1 VSLRLRLVLTIG
13 IALAVL
19 WSVAALWMLRDL
31 DLKLQHTLDD
41 RLAMSA
47 RMVSGLLAQTQ
58 IGATGQSAITVRD
71 AVTVPGSRGIACQIR
86 SLRGEVIA
94 TTQGASSALMDA
106 NVPGY
111 RTKLL
116 DGAHWRTYTLQ
127 ANGFSI
133 TTADSLNE
141 RAGLSRRIALA
152 AGLPFLI
159 AAFGGLLALWVG
171 ASRGLAPL
179 ERLGRTLAQRQ
190 PDAIEPLAALSM
202 PPELRPLVES
212 LNHLLQRVAQAML
225 RERNFTNHAAHELR
239 TPLTAIDTHLQV
251 ARLTTGAD
259 AQRALADA
267 GEGVRRMRATL
278 DQLLMLARIEGRL
291 PFDEG
296 ELISASDVVDRVIAA
311 IVADAATRI
320 VRGGSGGS
328 NAVLAVPP
336 ALAVAALRNL
346 VDNALR
352 YSPAGSPV
360 EVITW
365 SESESESEPEH
376 GSGSGS
382 VRFRVIDRGRGL
394 QPAGHAHATQR
405 FWRGAMATGNGSGL
419 GLAIV
424 DAIATRYGG
433 HVALESGEAGGTIA
447 DLSLPRH

>member
-1 VSLRLRLVLTIG
+1 MSLRLRLVLTIG

-31 DLKLQHTLDD
+31 DRNLQHTLDE

-47 RMVSGLLAQTQ
+47 RMVSGLLAQSQ
-58 IGATGQSAITVRD
+58 LGVGGASAITVRD

-94 TTQGASSALMDA
+94 TTQGASSALMA
-106 NVPGY
+106 ASGPGY
-111 RTKLL
+111 RTKVL
-116 DGAHWRTYTLQ
+116 DGAQWRTYTLQ
-127 ANGFSI
+127 ANGFNI

-159 AAFGGLLALWVG
+159 AAMGGLLALWIG
-171 ASRGLAPL
+171 AGRGLAPL
-179 ERLGRTLAQRQ
+179 ERLRRTLTERQ
-190 PDAIEPLAALSM
+190 PDSIEPLDAQSM
-202 PPELRPLVES
+202 PTELRPLVES
-212 LNHLLQRVAQAML
+212 LNHLLQRVAQAVL

-251 ARLTTGAD
+251 ARLTTGED
-259 AQRALADA
+259 TQRALADA

-278 DQLLMLARIEGRL
+278 DQLLMLARVEGRL

-296 ELISASDVVDRVIAA
+296 EWISAEEVVNRAISASAPGAA
-311 IVADAATRI
+311 ARIIRSGDGGTAA
-320 VRGGSGGS
+320 
-328 NAVLAVPP
+328 LAVPP

-346 VDNALR
+346 IDNALR
-352 YSPAGSPV
+352 YSPAESVV
-360 EVITW
+360 EVVT
-365 SESESESEPEH
+365 ELERDTL
-376 GSGSGS
+376 
-382 VRFRVIDRGRGL
+382 RFRVIDRGPGFK
-394 QPAGHAHATQR
+394 PGDHAQAIQR
-405 FWRGAMATGNGSGL
+405 FWRGRGGSGSGL

-433 HVALESGEAGGTIA
+433 HIRLRSGDSGGAIA
-447 DLSLPRH
+447 ELILPRR